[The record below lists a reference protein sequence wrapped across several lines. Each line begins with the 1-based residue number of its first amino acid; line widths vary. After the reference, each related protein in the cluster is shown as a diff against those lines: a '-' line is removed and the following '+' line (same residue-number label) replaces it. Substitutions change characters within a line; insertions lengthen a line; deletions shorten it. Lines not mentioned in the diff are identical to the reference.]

1 VRDAF
6 IRKLEEVSGVN
17 SNVFLLTGDLGFGV
31 VENYAEEFPNQFLN
45 AGVAEQNM
53 MGMAAG
59 LADSGKLPFVYSI
72 ANFPTFRCL
81 EQIRNDVCYP
91 ELPVTVVSI
100 GAGLAYGTLGYS
112 HHAVEDL
119 AVMRALPGMRV
130 LSPCDPQEVEA
141 AVELIVQEPS
151 PTYLRLGKNAEPKIG
166 PDRGHVLKPTYTLLD
181 GEKLLVLATGSIVG
195 EVLKAVEE
203 SKTQLLAGAKVVSVP
218 VIKPMDLSGLELE
231 NYEYVVSVE
240 EHSLAGGFNTAIFE
254 YLRGKGQTKK
264 ILGIGLADELRHDS
278 GSAEHLRSLA
288 GIDSIGIQNKV
299 LKFLEDEKRS

>member
-1 VRDAF
+1 LRDAF
-6 IRKLEEVSGVN
+6 IRKLEDEARAN

-31 VENYAEEFPNQFLN
+31 VEKFAEEFPNQFLN

-141 AVELIVQEPS
+141 AVALIIKEPA
-151 PTYLRLGKNAEPKIG
+151 PTYLRLGKNGEPKLG
-166 PDRGHVLKPTYTLLD
+166 SDRGQLLKSTYTLRE
-181 GEKLLVLATGSIVG
+181 GKRVLVLATGSVAG
-195 EVLKAVEE
+195 EVLRAVEE
-203 SKTQLLAGAKVVSVP
+203 TNNQLLAGAKVASVP
-218 VIKPMDLSGLELE
+218 VIKPMDLSALELD
-231 NYEYVVSVE
+231 NFEYVVSVE

-254 YLRGKGQTKK
+254 YLRGKGLTKK
-264 ILGIGLADELRHDS
+264 ILGIGLADELRHGT

-288 GIDSIGIQNKV
+288 GIDSFGIQNKII
-299 LKFLEDEKRS
+299 KFLDVVENH